1 MHSESSHLLIRG
13 PPVSTQPSP
22 DTRESY
28 PFQRSHGTTAPSPN
42 DVSVSGSDSMSQ
54 VQPSQAAG
62 DGSVDLIGFSDLHRT
77 ALSPTAQTQP
87 VFSVLHQHPSTSLDR
102 DGMMAASLDP
112 TLVGSPCYVDDD
124 GNHINPFM
132 LV

>member
-1 MHSESSHLLIRG
+1 
-13 PPVSTQPSP
+13 
-22 DTRESY
+22 
-28 PFQRSHGTTAPSPN
+28 
-42 DVSVSGSDSMSQ
+42 MSQ
-54 VQPSQAAG
+54 VQPSQAAD
-62 DGSVDLIGFSDLHRT
+62 DGSVDLVGFSDLHRT